1 MKEKISRFDFEM
13 APLSCQDKGH
23 RTELKLII
31 TTKYKNLD
39 EKLNFFKVFWILLW
53 MEKGNLWQI
62 FLILSCVDS
71 CRFLE
76 YMSKKNWNVSI

>member
-1 MKEKISRFDFEM
+1 MKEKISRFDFEI

-23 RTELKLII
+23 RAKINNYNQIKEPGWKV
-31 TTKYKNLD
+31 
-39 EKLNFFKVFWILLW
+39 EFFLKVFWILLW

-76 YMSKKNWNVSI
+76 YMSKKDWNVSI